1 MNSSGIPYFPLEC
14 QLDEKFELIEAEF
27 GSAGFAIVV
36 KLFQRIYGGRGY
48 YCEWTNEV
56 ALLFGKRCG
65 LGGSAVS
72 EIVAAAIRRGI
83 FDKDMYDKYG
93 ILTSR
98 RIQERYFE
106 AVSRRKSV
114 EVKSEYLLL
123 CTAQIPRNVDIS
135 VENVNI
141 FSKNADISEQRKE
154 EERKEEKRRVKES
167 KSPSDK
173 SEALTPENRN
183 LLVSQ
188 FGKAVVAAYEQRFE
202 RWRVSKNVRN
212 VDAFETISRW
222 LNEDKPKVDKNKSE
236 SSFDVEEIEK
246 LAYGKYKSDAGDCK

>member
-1 MNSSGIPYFPLEC
+1 MNNSGIPYFPLEC
-14 QLDEKFELIEAEF
+14 QLDERFELIEAEF
-27 GSAGFAIVV
+27 GLAGFAIIV

-65 LGGSAVS
+65 VGGSAVS

-83 FDKDMYDKYG
+83 FDKDIYDRYG
-93 ILTSR
+93 VLTSR
-98 RIQERYFE
+98 RIQEQYFE
-106 AVSRRKSV
+106 AVSRRKIV
-114 EVKSEYLLL
+114 NVKNEYLLL
-123 CTAQIPRNVDIS
+123 CNTLLPKNVDIS
-135 VENVNI
+135 AENVNN
-141 FSKNADISEQRKE
+141 FAENADIFQQSKG

-236 SSFDVEEIEK
+236 SSFDVEEIERLVNEK
-246 LAYGKYKSDAGDCK
+246 YGR

>member
-1 MNSSGIPYFPLEC
+1 MNNSGIPYFPLEC

-27 GSAGFAIVV
+27 GLAGFAIVV

-72 EIVAAAIRRGI
+72 EIVSASIKRGI
-83 FDKDMYDKYG
+83 FDKDIYDKYG
-93 ILTSR
+93 VLTSR
-98 RIQERYFE
+98 RIQEQYFE
-106 AVSRRKSV
+106 AVSRRKIVS
-114 EVKSEYLLL
+114 VKSEYLLL
-123 CTAQIPRNVDIS
+123 CNTLLPKNVDIS
-135 VENVNI
+135 AENVNN
-141 FSKNADISEQRKE
+141 FAENADIFQQSKG

-212 VDAFETISRW
+212 VDAFEVISRW
-222 LNEDKPKVDKNKSE
+222 LHEDRPKVDKNKSE
-236 SSFDVEEIEK
+236 SSFDIEEVERLVNEK
-246 LAYGKYKSDAGDCK
+246 YGR